1 MTRHNAMF
9 RFNFFRRSY
18 VDEDEAGFMFY
29 YGCYIYRGGMCYV
42 CACSLHACVRVL
54 YMRTRTCVC
63 VWVCYP
69 TPSDT
74 ASPVRLYPYD

>member
-18 VDEDEAGFMFY
+18 ADEDEAGFMFY
-29 YGCYIYRGGMCYV
+29 YGCYVYRGGMCYV
-42 CACSLHACVRVL
+42 CACSLHARAHVCVWV
-54 YMRTRTCVC
+54 CVC
-63 VWVCYP
+63 VCVCYP
-69 TPSDT
+69 TPSNT

>member
-63 VWVCYP
+63 VCVGVLP
-69 TPSDT
+69 NAVGHRLSS
-74 ASPVRLYPYD
+74 APVPV